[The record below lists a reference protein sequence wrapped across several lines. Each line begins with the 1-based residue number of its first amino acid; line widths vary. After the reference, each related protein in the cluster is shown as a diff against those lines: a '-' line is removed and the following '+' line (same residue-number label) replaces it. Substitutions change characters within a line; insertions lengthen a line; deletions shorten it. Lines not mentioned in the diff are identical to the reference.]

1 MTLGCWTFREK
12 EGISSGQPNGTNSVH
27 RKKYNYEIY
36 GDCVQILLLLEE
48 KYMRASLGILIPVK
62 E

>member
-1 MTLGCWTFREK
+1 MVNQTEPTLFIER
-12 EGISSGQPNGTNSVH
+12 N
-27 RKKYNYEIY
+27 IY

-62 E
+62 ERKKKCL

>member
-1 MTLGCWTFREK
+1 MVNQTEPTLLL
-12 EGISSGQPNGTNSVH
+12 SGFF
-27 RKKYNYEIY
+27 NYEIY

>member
-1 MTLGCWTFREK
+1 MVNQTEIL
-12 EGISSGQPNGTNSVH
+12 SVLFD
-27 RKKYNYEIY
+27 YEIY